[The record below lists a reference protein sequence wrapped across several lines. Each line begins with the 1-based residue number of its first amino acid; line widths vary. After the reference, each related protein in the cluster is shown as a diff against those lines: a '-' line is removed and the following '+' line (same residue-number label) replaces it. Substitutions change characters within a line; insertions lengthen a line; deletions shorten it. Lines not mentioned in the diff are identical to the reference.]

1 MFLRYVKFYSEKT
14 PWDKTPSR
22 EKIGTTHKYCVCV
35 GRYGELSN
43 RNKMLCSY
51 NWCVLISTTIRKFD
65 RIVGT
70 KNTIRTNI
78 RYVDLA
84 VYKMCAIRFR
94 QLIDLSS
101 TIAMELGSG
110 VIFSLLMKQCNGGE
124 CTNYCRLFFPA
135 CFNCSANAKVIKFG
149 SSQFHLDLEPSRMI
163 FFEAEARFD
172 HSVFRFMNCIM

>member
-1 MFLRYVKFYSEKT
+1 MSK
-14 PWDKTPSR
+14 
-22 EKIGTTHKYCVCV
+22 
-35 GRYGELSN
+35 
-43 RNKMLCSY
+43 
-51 NWCVLISTTIRKFD
+51 ISTTIRKFN

-84 VYKMCAIRFR
+84 VHKMCAIRFR

-124 CTNYCRLFFPA
+124 CTNVG
-135 CFNCSANAKVIKFG
+135 CSFLLLTVLLMPKNAKVIKFG
-149 SSQFHLDLEPSRMI
+149 SRRFHLDLEPSGMI
-163 FFEAEARFD
+163 FSKLKLGSIIAYFA
-172 HSVFRFMNCIM
+172 S